1 MKNGLVKLSSE
12 LKGASKIA
20 KRNAP
25 TILTVAGVGG
35 FISTVFMAIKATP
48 KAMAEMDRVE
58 KELPDDVSKT
68 KKIFEKS
75 KAVLPIYLPTIIMG
89 GSSIACVIGANNI
102 STSRLAAATTA
113 YELSEKA
120 FNEYKTAVVEKIGE
134 KKENEVRDEI
144 AKKHVAES
152 VYDEDETLQPVT
164 GTQLFM
170 DSLSGQYFRS
180 TKDDIY
186 RALLDF
192 QRWLMLE
199 DFATVNEWYSHIPT
213 DDLKQIRIGDKIGF
227 NSTQGLDIYWS
238 VQMAP
243 NGEPVTVLE
252 YRTQPTYDFAIGKLS
267 ETW

>member
-1 MKNGLVKLSSE
+1 MKNSLVKLSSE
-12 LKGASKIA
+12 LKDASKIA
-20 KRNAP
+20 KCNAP
-25 TILTVAGVGG
+25 TLLTVAGVGG

-58 KELPDDVSKT
+58 KELPDDTSKP
-68 KKIFEKS
+68 KKIFEKT
-75 KAVLPIYLPTIIMG
+75 KVVLPIYLPTIIMG

-113 YELSEKA
+113 CELSEKA
-120 FNEYKTAVVEKIGE
+120 FNEYKTAVIEKIGE

-152 VYDEDETLQPVT
+152 VYDDDDEALQPIT

-186 RALLDF
+186 RALMDF

-213 DDLKQIRIGDKIGF
+213 EDLKQIRIGDRLGF

-252 YRTQPTYDFAIGKLS
+252 YRTPPTYDFAILS
-267 ETW
+267 

>member
-1 MKNGLVKLSSE
+1 MKNSLVKLSSD
-12 LKGASKIA
+12 LKDVSNMA

-25 TILTVAGVGG
+25 TLLTVVGVGG
-35 FISTVFMAIKATP
+35 FISTVLMAIKATP
-48 KAMAEMDRVE
+48 KAMDEMDKVE
-58 KELPDDVSKT
+58 KRLPADTPKS

-75 KAVLPIYLPTIIMG
+75 KAVLPIYLPTIVMG

-120 FNEYKTAVVEKIGE
+120 FNEYKTAVIEKIGE

-144 AKKHVAES
+144 AKKHVAENI
-152 VYDEDETLQPVT
+152 YDEDEVLQPIT

-199 DFATVNEWYSHIPT
+199 DFATLNEWYNQIPAEG
-213 DDLKQIRIGDKIGF
+213 LKQIKIGDRLGF
-227 NSTQGLDIYWS
+227 NSTQGIDIYWS
-238 VQMAP
+238 VQMAS
-243 NGEPVTVLE
+243 NGEPVTVME
-252 YRTQPTYDFAIGKLS
+252 YRTPPTYDFAIAKLS
-267 ETW
+267 EAW